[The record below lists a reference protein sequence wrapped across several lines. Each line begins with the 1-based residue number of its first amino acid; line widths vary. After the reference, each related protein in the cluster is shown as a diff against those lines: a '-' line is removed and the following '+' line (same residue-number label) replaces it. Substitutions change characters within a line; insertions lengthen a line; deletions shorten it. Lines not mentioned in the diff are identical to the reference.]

1 MSKTTYTISD
11 IMDDLLRE
19 YYIVNEGDTDALRK
33 AIQRVC
39 EKITIGKVN
48 LWEKSTKYKDGAKK
62 PYHEFDEYER
72 DLILASPKIHSY
84 VYRHKSPK
92 EQTEYDEAEQ
102 QAVAESEAEQQALE
116 SGKMIADLQEA
127 EDGNPDPLYIS
138 DTELQNKKLM
148 LMVEAL
154 YLRDFEPIDDEELR
168 SDMRLAGM
176 WQGSDV
182 TPDGVLAKMRLKQG
196 SKRYCRPTGKKKS

>member
-1 MSKTTYTISD
+1 MSKTTYTLSD

-19 YYIVNEGDTDALRK
+19 YFVVNEGDTDALRK

-39 EKITIGKVN
+39 KKISVGGVD

-72 DLILASPKIHSY
+72 DLILTSPKIHSY

-92 EQTEYDEAEQ
+92 EQTEYDEAEK
-102 QAVAESEAEQQALE
+102 QAKMESGAEQQALE
-116 SGKMIADLQEA
+116 SGEVIAGLKEM
-127 EDGNPDPLYIS
+127 ENGNPDPVYIS

-154 YLRDFEPIDDEELR
+154 YLRDFELIDEEELLD
-168 SDMRLAGM
+168 DMRLAGM
-176 WQGSDV
+176 WQGDDV
-182 TPDGVLAKMRLKQG
+182 TPDCVLAKMRLKQG
-196 SKRYCRPTGKKKS
+196 SKRYCKKRRKKKS

>member
-1 MSKTTYTISD
+1 MSKTIYTLSD

-33 AIQRVC
+33 AVQRVC
-39 EKITIGKVN
+39 EKISVGKIN

-62 PYHEFDEYER
+62 PYHEFEEHER
-72 DLILASPKIHSY
+72 DLILSSPQIHKY

-92 EQTEYDEAEQ
+92 EQEEYEEAEK
-102 QAVAESEAEQQALE
+102 QAEWENDAEQRALE
-116 SGKMIADLQEA
+116 SGERIAELREF
-127 EDGNPDPLYIS
+127 ETGNPDPLYIS
-138 DTELQNKKLM
+138 DAELQNKKFM

-154 YLRDFEPIDDEELR
+154 YLQQFEAINEEELL

-176 WQGSDV
+176 WQGSDI
-182 TPDGVLAKMRLKQG
+182 TPDCVLAKMRLKQG
-196 SKRYCRPTGKKKS
+196 SKRYCKPRERKNA

>member
-1 MSKTTYTISD
+1 MSKTIYTLSD

-33 AIQRVC
+33 AVQRVC
-39 EKITIGKVN
+39 EKISVGKIN

-62 PYHEFDEYER
+62 PYHEFEEHER
-72 DLILASPKIHSY
+72 DLILSSPQIHKY

-92 EQTEYDEAEQ
+92 EQEAYEEAEK
-102 QAVAESEAEQQALE
+102 QAEWENNAEQRALE
-116 SGKMIADLQEA
+116 SGERIAELREF
-127 EDGNPDPLYIS
+127 ETGNPDPLYIS
-138 DTELQNKKLM
+138 DAELQNKKFM

-154 YLRDFEPIDDEELR
+154 YLQQFEAINEEELL

-176 WQGSDV
+176 WQGSDI
-182 TPDGVLAKMRLKQG
+182 TPDCVLAKMRLKQG
-196 SKRYCRPTGKKKS
+196 SKRYCKPRERKNA